1 MAEELHHRAA
11 EHGKRNPSKLAKRRK
26 KYFAQPPPIIQWAE
40 RSSWLSYPGNNALQI
55 VRFIMI
61 SEDGRRAAASLS
73 TVKICQNAALQT
85 CQKQKTKTL
94 RYVPESL

>member
-40 RSSWLSYPGNNALQI
+40 RSSWLSNAGNNALQI
-55 VRFIMI
+55 VRFIM
-61 SEDGRRAAASLS
+61 SF
-73 TVKICQNAALQT
+73 
-85 CQKQKTKTL
+85 
-94 RYVPESL
+94 